1 MSANAQ
7 APVVQAPPTPAQGPP
22 IVLILGII
30 GAIIVVIII
39 LWKTGVFNSTE
50 PDVVSS
56 GPGPSPGPMAPGPS
70 SMSENVMNIKNF
82 YDDVFSGSC
91 PDATTKMATY
101 MDSIG
106 GFKGV
111 KGSCPEGTLF
121 SMKNTDPASKNKNS
135 QYDVCIM
142 NQDAIQKLNNAP
154 QEIQDLTKNCKSA
167 PKNDDKIKRSEPTCN
182 CPQGST
188 YVSSGLPSQRC
199 INDSTKQS
207 SEESCNCPDGF
218 TYLAADNDPGKR
230 CALLNNKIEAHD
242 SFPGVATILK

>member
-121 SMKNTDPASKNKNS
+121 SMKSTIPTGKTS

-154 QEIQDLTKNCKSA
+154 QEIQDLTKNCVSST
-167 PKNDDKIKRSEPTCN
+167 PKKPPPRPATCN
-182 CPQGST
+182 CPEGFM
-188 YVSSGLPSQRC
+188 YMPNGMPNQRC
-199 INDSTKQS
+199 VNISTKQTS
-207 SEESCNCPDGF
+207 QESCMCPDGF
-218 TYLAADNDPGKR
+218 TYLEGNLPQRERCVVVDNAVPLPMAPSTR
-230 CALLNNKIEAHD
+230 IMA
-242 SFPGVATILK
+242 PM